1 MCISSPNCRIR
12 VKRKCFVPTFAA
24 LNQRMSQQKFILLAD
39 DDQEDLELL
48 SEVILEIEKD
58 IRLHTVAN
66 GSMVLDFLKKAS
78 DDQLPSLIVLDY
90 NMPNMNGAEVLE
102 RLCKEERYQ
111 KIPKIIWS
119 TSNNSSYIKE
129 CMEKGATTYF
139 VKPATH
145 KNLQEQAVQM
155 LKMCV

>member
-1 MCISSPNCRIR
+1 MP
-12 VKRKCFVPTFAA
+12 
-24 LNQRMSQQKFILLAD
+24 QQQKFILLAD

-48 SEVILEIEKD
+48 TEVILEIEKD
-58 IRLHTVAN
+58 TRLHTVNN
-66 GSMVLDFLKKAS
+66 GSMVLDFLQKAK
-78 DDQLPSLIVLDY
+78 DDELPSLIVLDY

-102 RLCKEERYQ
+102 HLCKDERYQ

-145 KNLQEQAVQM
+145 KNLQEQAAQM

>member
-1 MCISSPNCRIR
+1 MP
-12 VKRKCFVPTFAA
+12 KD
-24 LNQRMSQQKFILLAD
+24 QKFILIAD

-48 SEVILEIEKD
+48 SEVLLQLEENTK
-58 IRLHTVAN
+58 LHMVSN
-66 GSMVLDFLKKAS
+66 GSMVLAFLEKAK
-78 DDQLPSLIVLDY
+78 DDELPSLIVLDY

-102 RLCKEERYQ
+102 QLSKDPRYK

-145 KNLQEQAVQM
+145 KNLEEQAGEI
-155 LKMCV
+155 LKMSA

>member
-1 MCISSPNCRIR
+1 MLQSS
-12 VKRKCFVPTFAA
+12 
-24 LNQRMSQQKFILLAD
+24 KFILIAD

-48 SEVILEIEKD
+48 SEVILQVQAD
-58 IRLHTVAN
+58 IRLHMVNN
-66 GSMVLDFLKKAS
+66 GSMVMDFLEKAS
-78 DDQLPSLIVLDY
+78 DNDLPSLIVLDY

-102 RLCKEERYQ
+102 QLCNNPRYQ

-129 CMEKGATTYF
+129 CMEKGATSYF

-145 KNLQEQAVQM
+145 KNLKEQAEQM
-155 LKMCV
+155 VRMCL

>member
-1 MCISSPNCRIR
+1 MLQFP
-12 VKRKCFVPTFAA
+12 
-24 LNQRMSQQKFILLAD
+24 KFILIAD

-48 SEVILEIEKD
+48 SEVILQVQAD
-58 IRLHTVAN
+58 IRLHMVNN
-66 GSMVLDFLKKAS
+66 GSMVMDFLEKAS
-78 DDQLPSLIVLDY
+78 DNDLPSLIVLDY

-102 RLCKEERYQ
+102 LLCNNPRYQ

-129 CMEKGATTYF
+129 CMEKGATSYF

-145 KNLQEQAVQM
+145 KNLKEQAEQM
-155 LKMCV
+155 VRMCL

>member
-1 MCISSPNCRIR
+1 MLQFP
-12 VKRKCFVPTFAA
+12 
-24 LNQRMSQQKFILLAD
+24 KFILIAD

-48 SEVILEIEKD
+48 SEVILQVQSD
-58 IRLHTVAN
+58 IRLHMVNN
-66 GSMVLDFLKKAS
+66 GSMVMDFLEKAS
-78 DDQLPSLIVLDY
+78 DNDLPSLIVLDY

-102 RLCKEERYQ
+102 QLCNNPRYQ

-129 CMEKGATTYF
+129 CMEKGATSYF

-145 KNLQEQAVQM
+145 KNLKEQAEQM
-155 LKMCV
+155 VRMCL

>member
-1 MCISSPNCRIR
+1 
-12 VKRKCFVPTFAA
+12 
-24 LNQRMSQQKFILLAD
+24 MSQHEKFILIAD

-48 SEVILEIEKD
+48 SEVLLQLEGDAK
-58 IRLHTVAN
+58 LHMVTN
-66 GSMVLDFLKKAS
+66 GSMVLDFLEKAK
-78 DDQLPSLIVLDY
+78 DNELPSLIVLDY

-102 RLCKEERYQ
+102 QLCNNPRYQ

-129 CMEKGATTYF
+129 CMEKGATSYF

-145 KNLQEQAVQM
+145 KNLQEQAEQM
-155 LKMCV
+155 LKMCA